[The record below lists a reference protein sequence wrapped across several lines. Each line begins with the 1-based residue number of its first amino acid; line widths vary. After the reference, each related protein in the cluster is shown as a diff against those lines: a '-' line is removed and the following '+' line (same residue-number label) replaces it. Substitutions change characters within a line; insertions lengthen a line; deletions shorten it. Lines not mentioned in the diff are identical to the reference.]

1 MAKKKNKTSIE
12 QLFDDNI
19 EVVPNMIALGDIK
32 DEDQFDS
39 STLPL
44 EIPVL
49 SLKNTVLFPNVT
61 LPITVSRERSKR
73 LIESVEGSNRLL
85 AVVSQVNPEL
95 VEPSKNDLYKVGV
108 LARIVKSFELP
119 NNSLMVVLQA
129 IQKIE
134 IMNYTQEEPFFVGEP
149 KLSDVEGFNNKARFK
164 KLVASVKE
172 MSLEII
178 EESNLPAEA
187 GFALKNIKGSV
198 QLLNFVCT
206 NMNAGVEAKQQLL
219 EFNNLEDR
227 ANEALVELSKDY
239 QSAIIRSEIQ
249 DKVKDGIDDQQ
260 REYFLNQQLKTIQDE
275 LGGNPNSQ
283 ELEDMKERA
292 KSKKWS
298 KEIGKTFEKEIT
310 RLGRINPQ
318 MAEYHVQRS
327 YLETLLDLPFGEY
340 SKDNYDLQRAS
351 KILESDHFGLEK
363 VKERILEHLAVLKL
377 KGNMKAP
384 IICLHGPP
392 GVGKTSLGRS
402 IAKVL
407 NRKYVRMSLGGL
419 RDEAEVK
426 GHRKTYIGAMPG
438 RIVQN
443 LKKVKSSNPVF
454 VLDEIDKISKDAH
467 GDPSSTMLEVLDPE
481 QNFEFQD
488 NYLDVPFD
496 LSSIMFV
503 ATANSISNIQPA
515 LRDRMEMI
523 EISGYTLEEKI
534 EIGKR
539 HLLPKQIAEHGL
551 KKGQI
556 KLNKKQWQ
564 YMIESYTSESGVRGL
579 SKVTAK
585 VVRQVAKKYA
595 IENTLMSKVSM
606 EELKAFLGTPIFEKD
621 LSEDNTVAG
630 VVTGLAWTQVGGDI
644 LSIESSFS
652 KGTGKI
658 SMTGN
663 LGDVMKESVQIA
675 YTYIKSNAK
684 KLGVKE
690 EWLTKNDF
698 YIHVPEGAVPKDGPS
713 AGITMLTS
721 IMSLLT
727 QKRVKAN
734 LAMTGEITLRGK
746 VLPVGG
752 IKEKILAAKR
762 AGITEIILCHK
773 NRKDIEDI
781 DERYIKGL
789 KFHFVKKMK
798 EVIEIALTTEDV
810 LDVKVLNEA

>member
-1 MAKKKNKTSIE
+1 MAKKKDKISTRQLLDDDIE
-12 QLFDDNI
+12 I
-19 EVVPNMIALGDIK
+19 VPNMIALGEIQENDS
-32 DEDQFDS
+32 FDKNA
-39 STLPL
+39 LPSQ
-44 EIPVL
+44 IPVL
-49 SLKNTVLFPNVT
+49 SLKNTVLFPKVT

-73 LIESVEGSNRLL
+73 LIESVEASNKLL
-85 AVVSQVNPEL
+85 AVVSQKSAEI
-95 VEPSKNDLYKVGV
+95 VEPSQNDLFRVGV
-108 LARIVKSFELP
+108 LAKIVRSFELP
-119 NNSLMVVLQA
+119 NNSIMVVLQA
-129 IQKIE
+129 VRRIE
-134 IMNYTQEEPFFVGEP
+134 ILEYTQEEPFFIGQP
-149 KLSDVEGFNNKARFK
+149 KMARKEDFNNGARFK

-172 MSLEII
+172 LSLEII

-187 GFALKNIKGSV
+187 GFAIKNIKGDK

-206 NMNAGVEAKQQLL
+206 NMNASVADKQSLL
-219 EFNNLEDR
+219 EITDLEAR
-227 ANEALVELSKDY
+227 ANEAMVELSKDY
-239 QSAIIRSEIQ
+239 QSAIIRTEIQ

-283 ELEDMKERA
+283 EIDIMRSRA
-292 KSKKWS
+292 KSKKWT
-298 KEIGKTFEKEIT
+298 KEIAETFDKEIN
-310 RLGRINPQ
+310 RLARINPQ

-327 YLETLLDLPFGEY
+327 YLETMLDLPFGEY
-340 SKDNYDLQRAS
+340 SKDNYDLKRAS

-402 IAKVL
+402 IAKAL
-407 NRKYVRMSLGGL
+407 NRKYIRMSLGGL

-443 LKKVKSSNPVF
+443 LKKVKSANPVF

-496 LSSIMFV
+496 LSSVMFV
-503 ATANSISNIQPA
+503 ATANSISSIQPA

-539 HLLPKQIAEHGL
+539 HLLPKQLAEHGL
-551 KKGQI
+551 KKNQI

-564 YMIESYTSESGVRGL
+564 YIIESYTSESGVRGL
-579 SKVTAK
+579 DKVTAK
-585 VVRQVAKKYA
+585 VVRQVAKLYA
-595 IENTLMSKVSM
+595 LEDILKEKVTM
-606 EELKAFLGTPIFEKD
+606 DDLKKFLGTPIFDKD
-621 LSEDNTVAG
+621 LSEDNKVAG

-675 YTYIKSNAK
+675 FNYIKSNAS
-684 KLGVKE
+684 KLGIKH
-690 EWLTKNDF
+690 EWLVKNDF

-713 AGITMLTS
+713 AGITMLS
-721 IMSLLT
+721 SLISLLK

-762 AGITEIILCHK
+762 AGIKEIILCHK
-773 NRKDIEDI
+773 NKKDIEDI
-781 DERYIKGL
+781 DDRYISGL
-789 KFHFVKKMK
+789 TFHYVKKME
-798 EVIEIALTTEDV
+798 EVIEIAITNTDV
-810 LDVKVLNEA
+810 VDKKEVFEA

>member
-1 MAKKKNKTSIE
+1 MAKKKDKITSR
-12 QLFDDNI
+12 QMFDDDI
-19 EVVPNMIALGDIK
+19 EIVPNVIALGDIQ
-32 DEDQFDS
+32 DNDTFDKNS
-39 STLPL
+39 LPS

-49 SLKNTVLFPNVT
+49 SLKNTVLFPKVT

-73 LIESVEGSNRLL
+73 LIESVEGSNKLL
-85 AVVSQVNPEL
+85 AVVSQRKAEI
-95 VEPSKNDLYKVGV
+95 VEPSQKDLFNIGV
-108 LARIVKSFELP
+108 LAKIVRSFELP
-119 NNSLMVVLQA
+119 NNSIMVVLQA
-129 IQKIE
+129 IKRIE
-134 IMNYTQEEPFFVGEP
+134 IQKYTQEEPFFIGLP
-149 KLSDVEGFNNKARFK
+149 KVAKKEEFNNAPRFK

-172 MSLEII
+172 LSLEII

-187 GFALKNIKGSV
+187 GFAIKNIKGDK

-206 NMNAGVEAKQQLL
+206 NMNAPVEDKQRLL
-219 EFNNLEDR
+219 EIVDLENR

-239 QSAIIRSEIQ
+239 QSAIIRTEIQ

-283 ELEDMKERA
+283 EIDIMKSRA
-292 KSKKWS
+292 KSKKWTKDIADTFD
-298 KEIGKTFEKEIT
+298 KEIN
-310 RLGRINPQ
+310 RLARTNPQ
-318 MAEYHVQRS
+318 MAEYHVQRT

-340 SKDNYDLQRAS
+340 SKDNYDLKRAS
-351 KILESDHFGLEK
+351 KILQSDHFGLEK

-384 IICLHGPP
+384 IICLYGPP

-402 IAKVL
+402 IAKAL
-407 NRKYVRMSLGGL
+407 NRKYIRMSLGGL

-443 LKKVKSSNPVF
+443 LKKVKSANPVF

-496 LSSIMFV
+496 LSSVMFI
-503 ATANSISNIQPA
+503 ATANSISSIQPA

-539 HLLPKQIAEHGL
+539 HLLPKQLAEHGL
-551 KKGQI
+551 KKNQI

-564 YMIESYTSESGVRGL
+564 YIIESYTSESGVRGL
-579 SKVTAK
+579 DKVTAK
-585 VVRQVAKKYA
+585 VVRQVAKLYA
-595 IENTLMSKVSM
+595 LENVLKDNISM
-606 EELKAFLGTPIFEKD
+606 EDLKKFLGTPIFDKD
-621 LSEDNTVAG
+621 LSEDNKVAG

-675 YTYIKSNAK
+675 FNYIKSNAN
-684 KLGVKE
+684 KLGIKH
-690 EWLTKNDF
+690 EWLVKNDF

-721 IMSLLT
+721 LISLLK

-762 AGITEIILCHK
+762 AGITEIILCYK
-773 NRKDIEDI
+773 NKKDIEDI
-781 DERYIKGL
+781 DDRYISGL
-789 KFHFVKKMK
+789 TFHYVKQME
-798 EVIEIALTTEDV
+798 EVIDIAVTNVDVVDKKEIF
-810 LDVKVLNEA
+810 EA

>member
-1 MAKKKNKTSIE
+1 MAKKKDKISTSHFMDDDIE
-12 QLFDDNI
+12 I
-19 EVVPNMIALGDIK
+19 VPNVIALGEIQENDT
-32 DEDQFDS
+32 FDKS
-39 STLPL
+39 SFPS

-49 SLKNTVLFPNVT
+49 SLKNTVLFPKVT

-73 LIESVEGSNRLL
+73 LIKSVESGDKLL
-85 AVVSQVNPEL
+85 AVVSQKSAEI
-95 VEPSKNDLYKVGV
+95 VEPNQEDLFKVGV
-108 LARIVKSFELP
+108 LAKIVRSFELP
-119 NNSLMVVLQA
+119 NNSIMVVLQA
-129 IQKIE
+129 VKRIE
-134 IMNYTQEEPFFVGEP
+134 IVKYTQEEPFFIGNP
-149 KLSDVEGFNNKARFK
+149 KIAKKEEFSNASQFK

-172 MSLEII
+172 LSLEII

-187 GFALKNIKGSV
+187 GFAIKNIKGDK

-206 NMNAGVEAKQQLL
+206 NMNSSVQDKQKLL
-219 EFNNLEDR
+219 EISNLEAR

-283 ELEDMKERA
+283 EIEVMKSRA
-292 KSKKWS
+292 KDKKWTKDIAETFD
-298 KEIGKTFEKEIT
+298 KEIN
-310 RLGRINPQ
+310 RLARINPQ

-327 YLETLLDLPFGEY
+327 YLETLLDLPFGEF
-340 SKDNYDLQRAS
+340 SKDNYDLKRAS

-384 IICLHGPP
+384 IICLYGPP

-402 IAKVL
+402 IAKAL

-443 LKKVKSSNPVF
+443 LKKVKSANPVF

-496 LSSIMFV
+496 LSSVMFV
-503 ATANSISNIQPA
+503 ATANSIASIQPA

-523 EISGYTLEEKI
+523 EISGYTLEEKV

-539 HLLPKQIAEHGL
+539 HLLPKQLSEHGL
-551 KKGQI
+551 KKNQI
-556 KLNKKQWQ
+556 KLSKKQWQ
-564 YMIESYTSESGVRGL
+564 YIIESYTSESGVRGL
-579 SKVTAK
+579 DKVTAK
-585 VVRQVAKKYA
+585 VVRQVAKEYA
-595 IENTLMSKVSM
+595 MEGVLKDKISM
-606 EELKAFLGTPIFEKD
+606 EDLKSFLGTPIFDKD

-652 KGTGKI
+652 KGSGKI

-675 YTYIKSNAK
+675 FNYIKSNAEHF
-684 KLGVKE
+684 GVQH

-721 IMSLLT
+721 LISLLK

-762 AGITEIILCHK
+762 AGIKEIILCHK
-773 NRKDIEDI
+773 NKKDIEDI

-789 KFHFVKKMK
+789 TFHYVKKME
-798 EVIEIALTTEDV
+798 EVIKIAITDIDV
-810 LDVKVLNEA
+810 IGKKAIVEA

>member
-108 LARIVKSFELP
+108 LAKIVKSFELP

-206 NMNAGVEAKQQLL
+206 NMNSGVEAKQQLL

-402 IAKVL
+402 IAKAL

-443 LKKVKSSNPVF
+443 LKKVKSANPVF

-606 EELKAFLGTPIFEKD
+606 EELKTFLGTPIFEKD

-727 QKRVKAN
+727 QKRVKAH

-789 KFHFVKKMK
+789 KFHFV
-798 EVIEIALTTEDV
+798 
-810 LDVKVLNEA
+810 